1 MVVLPESQACCS
13 KGKGGTACSEQ
24 AWNTKFVRISVFRCE
39 QNIWTEVR
47 IWLGALLT
55 CPNDSNVTGKYVDQR
70 RAGLHF
76 WVRITPV
83 KSKELC
89 LYQDDG
95 HLTLAPVGL
104 KFYPYT
110 KKEKENASIER
121 KLKWLMIPQI
131 LSSCRNGFLDSTH
144 NCRSISQRRGKALNP
159 KMAPCPHIRG

>member
-1 MVVLPESQACCS
+1 MC
-13 KGKGGTACSEQ
+13 
-24 AWNTKFVRISVFRCE
+24 
-39 QNIWTEVR
+39 
-47 IWLGALLT
+47 IWLGAPLT
-55 CPNDSNVTGKYVDQR
+55 CPSDSNVTGKYVDQR

-83 KSKELC
+83 KSKDLY

-121 KLKWLMIPQI
+121 KLK
-131 LSSCRNGFLDSTH
+131 
-144 NCRSISQRRGKALNP
+144 
-159 KMAPCPHIRG
+159 